1 MAKVT
6 GFTAQRMLEIE
17 QASVVDA
24 AIEGEDELIFYTRGG
39 KRIRAGVIKGG
50 TAEWIEEYKP
60 IVDNSAEKVG
70 DLLQSYNDMSE
81 LFVEVDQNLAN
92 LDQDLEDMHT
102 RVETVSKDAMDALQN
117 ANAAAQTVTV
127 EYAISQSHT
136 VPPLSGWANE
146 QPAPQPGDVVWSR
159 IVTTY
164 GSGYT
169 ARSEPS
175 PMTGWAGIDGVPGKD
190 GFGVVDTVVSY
201 VTSLSGTVTPST
213 GWTAAV
219 PTLVQGRFLWTRTV
233 WHYSDSSTETGYSVS
248 YIAQDGSTGD
258 DGLPGKDG
266 VGIINTTITYAS
278 SDSGVNAPSSGWIAQ
293 PPAAIAGKFVW
304 TRTVWEYSDN
314 TTETGYSVGKIG
326 NTGAK
331 GDSGA
336 DGLPGKDGTTLVST
350 LIQYALTTSGT
361 NIPSTGW
368 DTAIP
373 TLTKGRYLW
382 TKTTWTYS
390 DKTPEVAHTVSYIAQ
405 DGSTGDDGLP
415 GKDGVGHTG
424 TTIEYAQS
432 TSGTTAPTSG
442 WAAQPPAPIA
452 GRYIWTRTTW
462 LYSDNTSEFGY
473 SVGKIGDTGAKG
485 DKGDTGTD
493 GLPGKDG
500 FGVKT
505 TAINYAK
512 STSGTATPSSGWQT
526 TVPAA
531 TPGQYLW
538 TRTIWTYTNNTTETG
553 YSVAMWGATG
563 STGASGKDGIAGK
576 DGVGIKTTVINYV
589 KSTSGTVAPTT
600 GWGTTVP
607 AATAGQY
614 LWTRTVWTYTDNT
627 TETGYS
633 VAMWGTTGAKG
644 DTGAKGNTGTG
655 ISSITPQYK
664 SLPNLWGMP
673 NPSENIAGYGGS
685 NSIRTRTPLGLLV
698 EVTNVPTAS
707 YSVVY
712 TQSAYRV
719 PVIANKKYTWRLP
732 FKNVGS
738 VPFPLTILSWITGGA
753 TRSFRQTLAPGES
766 VTVAID
772 DMITPQTEDATLR
785 YSIYYDVSETMP
797 PVGSK
802 ILVADGATLVEG
814 LTDDPWSN
822 TEPPLQIGY
831 SLFRREKIELDNG
844 TVMYTPTSLV
854 TANQSAER
862 SLYIS
867 NLAKELAEG
876 LVDLSPSMPENPLP
890 GQVWISQDEETNMTG
905 VWRFNG
911 SEWQQSSILTGLIM
925 VPGEDGQMT
934 LIGPKGVDAPSV
946 LADIIRTEV
955 LYADVGGVK
964 KFIVSDIPRE
974 NLEDGVKT
982 ALDTAE
988 SIGTRIVLD
997 GSEGKLIIA
1006 RDKYRSGVS
1015 DTMTVLTASS
1025 MNFMFDGQAVTS
1037 INSATRQLTTVNA
1050 QVQGALRFPSH
1061 TIKTLPGTS
1070 ILVFQQA

>member
-24 AIEGEDELIFYTRGG
+24 AIEGADELIFYTRGG

-117 ANAAAQTVTV
+117 ANAAAQTVSV

-136 VPPLSGWANE
+136 MPPLSGWAKE

-159 IVTTY
+159 LVIKY
-164 GSGYT
+164 GSGYVE
-169 ARSEPS
+169 RSEPS
-175 PMTGWAGIDGVPGKD
+175 PMTGWTGVDGVPGKD

-278 SDSGVNAPSSGWIAQ
+278 SDSGVNAPSSGWVAQ
-293 PPAAIAGKFVW
+293 PPAAIAGQFVW

-368 DTAIP
+368 DIAIP

-462 LYSDNTSEFGY
+462 LYSDNTSEVGY

-500 FGVKT
+500 VGIVST
-505 TAINYAK
+505 TISYAK
-512 STSGTATPSSGWQT
+512 STSGTTTPSSGCT
-526 TVPAA
+526 TSVPVS
-531 TPGQYLW
+531 TPGQFLW
-538 TRTIWTYTNNTTETG
+538 TRTVWTYTDNSTETG

-563 STGASGKDGIAGK
+563 STGASGKDGMPGK

-673 NPSENIAGYGGS
+673 NPSENIAGYVGNS
-685 NSIRTRTPLGLLV
+685 SIRTRTPLGLLV

-738 VPFPLTILSWITGGA
+738 VPFPLTILSLITGGA

-890 GQVWISQDEETNMTG
+890 GQVWISQDEKKNMTG

-997 GSEGKLIIA
+997 GSKGELIIA

-1025 MNFMFDGQAVTS
+1025 MNFMFDGKAVTS